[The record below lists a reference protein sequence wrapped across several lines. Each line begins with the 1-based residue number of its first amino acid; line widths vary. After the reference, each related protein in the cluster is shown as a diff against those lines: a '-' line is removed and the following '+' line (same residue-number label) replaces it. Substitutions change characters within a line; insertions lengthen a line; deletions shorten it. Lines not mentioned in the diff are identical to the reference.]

1 MRAAARRS
9 DDCLMVDTNRYG
21 PLAARVYHL
30 DKPIGRSFGDI
41 EYYAERLA
49 ECPGPVL
56 EPAVGNGRVLIPL
69 LERGL
74 DVRGVDTSAE
84 MLAHCREACATRGL
98 SAPLERQ
105 GFEDFSSALAF
116 AAIIVPAGSFQL
128 ITDPGRARA
137 VLRRFRAAL
146 RPGGR
151 LILDLEPLSALTAPP
166 GAARHWRDGADLLTL
181 TEQRVETDPVRQTTC
196 SQLRYELW
204 RDGALVATEIDLFAL
219 RFWGILEFELALREA
234 GFEAVEVVVDYR
246 RGAAPSAQAGMFTF
260 EAR

>member
-1 MRAAARRS
+1 MS
-9 DDCLMVDTNRYG
+9 ETNRYG
-21 PLAARVYHL
+21 PLASRVYHL

-74 DVRGVDTSAE
+74 DVRGFDASEE
-84 MLAHCREACATRGL
+84 MLTYCRAACARRGL
-98 SAPLERQ
+98 SASLEQQ
-105 GFEDFSSALAF
+105 GFETFSQALAF
-116 AAIIVPAGSFQL
+116 AAIIIPAGSFQL

-151 LILDLEPLSALTAPP
+151 LILDLEPLSALSAPP
-166 GAARHWRDGADLLTL
+166 GAARHWHDGADLLTL
-181 TEQRVETDPVRQTTC
+181 TEQRVESDPVCQTTC

-219 RFWGILEFELALREA
+219 RFWGVLEFELALREA
-234 GFEAVEVVVDYR
+234 GFEEIEIAADYR
-246 RGAAPSAQAGMFTF
+246 RGVRPSAQAGIFTF
-260 EAR
+260 VAR